1 MMEKSEKITRHCILK
16 GKLTIVTAANEKSK
30 VELWSLDDRKTGIA
44 RLHLK
49 NIESYNNDIK
59 IDLNLK
65 ELLTLSDIIDLLI
78 DSDPFDMNS
87 DRFIHHDFSMRVS
100 NEKEIK
106 TIGIDTLESDKG
118 QGLKVWSCMGK
129 QSRGCSVSLTLRQGK
144 SLANAARMIAG
155 AYERGI
161 EFDYG
166 NKFSDDDEEYE
177 KYNKE

>member
-1 MMEKSEKITRHCILK
+1 MMEKSEKMTRHCVLE
-16 GKLTIVTAANEKSK
+16 GKLTLVAARGEESK
-30 VELWSLDDRKTGIA
+30 IELWSLDNRKTGIA

-49 NIESYNNDIK
+49 NIESDNNDIK

-87 DRFIHHDFSMRVS
+87 DRFIHHDFSMQVS
-100 NEKEIK
+100 NEKKIK
-106 TIGIDTLESDKG
+106 TIGVDTLESDKG
-118 QGLKVWSCMGK
+118 QGLKVWASK
-129 QSRGCSVSLTLRQGK
+129 EQQYRGCSVSLTLRQGK
-144 SLANAARMIAG
+144 SLANAARMIAS

-161 EFDYG
+161 DFDYG

-177 KYNKE
+177 KYHKE